1 MTTTP
6 EQLRKQYD
14 KSLADTVLTEEMPN
28 GVLDPYRAYRL
39 AKPGTGSNSVRIIQ
53 TPEGVLL
60 AGDLTPND
68 NRGLLSDMG
77 KNIAWFAGDLP
88 GHYLC
93 EKFLRKAWH
102 ADVAALRLRHWLK
115 EGTDDWHTS
124 LDIYQTNPHPRCAE
138 DMIQYR
144 NAISRCARELEH
156 ENMEAAELYD
166 MLCEY
171 GYETGDGIPGYGYD
185 LRDVGLLTAI
195 QSRFAKLYAELREAK
210 DAECEAVDPT

>member
-6 EQLRKQYD
+6 ETLLAQYD

-28 GVLDPYRAYRL
+28 GALDPYRAYRL
-39 AKPGTGSNSVRIIQ
+39 AKPGTRINSVRIIQ

-68 NRGLLSDMG
+68 NRGILSDTG

-102 ADVAALRLRHWLK
+102 ADLAALTLHRWLK
-115 EGTDDWHTS
+115 EGEDTWGQS
-124 LDIYQTNPHPRCAE
+124 LDIYQTSPVAASWE
-138 DMIQYR
+138 GKISYR
-144 NAISRCARELEH
+144 NAISRAARLLECDDMEARELYE
-156 ENMEAAELYD
+156 MIGR
-166 MLCEY
+166 Y
-171 GYETGDGIPGYGYD
+171 GYDTGDGIPGYGYD
-185 LRDVGLLTAI
+185 LRDVALLCAI
-195 QSRFAKLYAELREAK
+195 QGRFAHLYAELREAQ
-210 DAECEAVDPT
+210 AS

>member
-1 MTTTP
+1 MIDP
-6 EQLRKQYD
+6 ETLRAQYD
-14 KSLADTVLTEEMPN
+14 HSLADTVLTEEMPN

-39 AKPGTGSNSVRIIQ
+39 AKPGTRINSVRVIQ

-68 NRGLLSDMG
+68 NRGVLSNTG

-102 ADVAALRLRHWLK
+102 ADLAALTLHRWLK
-115 EGTDDWHTS
+115 EGEDTWGTS
-124 LDIYQTNPHPRCAE
+124 LKIYQANPAPACAE

-144 NAISRCARELEH
+144 NAVSRCARELECDD
-156 ENMEAAELYD
+156 MEARELYE
-166 MLCEY
+166 MLGEY
-171 GYETGDGIPGYGYD
+171 GYDTGDGIPGYGYD

-195 QSRFAKLYAELREAK
+195 QARFARLYAELREAQ
-210 DAECEAVDPT
+210 AA